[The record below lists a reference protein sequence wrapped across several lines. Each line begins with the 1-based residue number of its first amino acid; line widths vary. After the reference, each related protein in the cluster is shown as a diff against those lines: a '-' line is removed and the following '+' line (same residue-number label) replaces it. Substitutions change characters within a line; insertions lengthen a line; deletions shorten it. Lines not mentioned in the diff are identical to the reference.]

1 MENINQFNKEVQELT
16 ILKKN
21 IYKLRKLF
29 DAINNE
35 TIKKELKQIIKIA
48 DKIYKEVV
56 VNTEKLYKIE
66 KFNNY
71 YIVTVEKVI
80 EKYIKLD
87 KNKINTS
94 EAEKLFIQ
102 IESFLK
108 NINISFENLYQSLFS
123 DEVIDIDAEMKV
135 FEKVLKTDVR
145 K

>member
-21 IYKLRKLF
+21 IHKLRKLF

-102 IESFLK
+102 IESFFK

-123 DEVIDIDAEMKV
+123 DDVIDIDAEMKV
-135 FEKVLKTDVR
+135 MEKEMKL
-145 K
+145 

>member
-21 IYKLRKLF
+21 IHKLRKLF

-123 DEVIDIDAEMKV
+123 DDVIDIDAEMKV
-135 FEKVLKTDVR
+135 MEKEMKL
-145 K
+145 

>member
-16 ILKKN
+16 ILKQN
-21 IYKLRKLF
+21 IHKLRKLF
-29 DAINNE
+29 DTINNE

-71 YIVTVEKVI
+71 YIVTVEKVV
-80 EKYIKLD
+80 EKYIKLN

-123 DEVIDIDAEMKV
+123 DDVIDIDAEMKV
-135 FEKVLKTDVR
+135 MEKEMKL
-145 K
+145 